1 MKRRWKILGGVACLS
16 LAGLAA
22 LALALSHDAACP
34 APPAPA
40 TGVPTMQGWM
50 ARCYGSPDV
59 LAFETLP
66 LPVLPDDRV
75 LVRVHAAAGNPLDW
89 HGMRGE
95 PRIMRL
101 SSGFGA
107 PEDPRFGTDFAGV
120 VAAVGASVAGFA
132 VGDRVFGVAPGAFAQ
147 HAVVNPARMAKIPD
161 GVDFAQA
168 AAVPVAAVTA
178 LQALRDHGRLRPG
191 QRVLVNGA
199 SGGVGTFAVQIAKA
213 MGAEVSAVCSTRNV
227 DLVRSLGADRV
238 FDYTRE
244 DFTASGERWDLV
256 VDTVSN
262 HGVFALARAIADDG
276 ALVVVGSNDDEVF
289 LGPLRRFLAALVA
302 DPFVAP
308 RLEGMLAEVRAADLE
323 HLAGLMRDGRLR
335 SAIDRT
341 FPLAEADEA
350 IRYLETG
357 RARGKVV
364 VAGP

>member
-1 MKRRWKILGGVACLS
+1 MKRRWKVLGGL
-16 LAGLAA
+16 GA
-22 LALALSHDAACP
+22 LALVGVGVLAGVLSHRTQCP
-34 APPAPA
+34 APPPPA
-40 TGVPTMQGWM
+40 TGTTMQGWM
-50 ARCYGSPDV
+50 ARCYGGPDV
-59 LAFETLP
+59 LTYETLP
-66 LPVLPDDRV
+66 IPVPADDRV
-75 LVRVHAAAGNPLDW
+75 LVRVHASAGNPLDW

-101 SSGFGA
+101 SNGIGA
-107 PEDPRFGTDFAGV
+107 PDDARFGTDFAGV
-120 VAAVGASVAGFA
+120 VETVGPKVTGFA
-132 VGDRVFGVAPGAFAQ
+132 PGDRVFGVAPGAFAQ
-147 HAVVNPARMAKIPD
+147 YVVVNPARMAKIPD
-161 GVDFAQA
+161 GIDFAQA
-168 AAVPVAAVTA
+168 AAVPVAAITA
-178 LQALRDHGRLRPG
+178 LQALRDHGGVRAG

-238 FDYTRE
+238 FDYTKE

-262 HGVFALARAIADDG
+262 HGVFDLARAIEDDG
-276 ALVVVGSNDDEVF
+276 ALVVVGSNDDEAF
-289 LGPLRRFLAALVA
+289 LGPARRFLVALLA

-308 RLEGMLAEVRAADLE
+308 RLEGMLAEVRDGDLAY
-323 HLAGLMRDGRLR
+323 LAGLMAEGRLR

-341 FPLAEADEA
+341 FALSAADEA

-364 VAGP
+364 IEVP